1 MQLSYE
7 NNPAPA
13 MMGMLAEPLAP
24 QLIVSRLCEAAAVV
38 PGVAV
43 MYGTDKTKQAKLA
56 TGKDVFAGVAVYS
69 DNLEQKPTGV
79 VYDGTVAG
87 QAEGEMEATMTYQV
101 GQMMP
106 VMQGG
111 VCWVRAGEDV
121 AATLEQAK
129 DHIGHIQ
136 IADFPGRHEP
146 GAGSVDWHNMLQ
158 LIANSGYRGAI
169 GVECYP
175 SVATSQALQFI
186 REQIT
191 AFNKEA
197 V

>member
-24 QLIVSRLCEAAAVV
+24 QLVVSRLAETAPVV

-43 MYGTDKTKQAKLA
+43 MYGTDKTKQAQLA
-56 TGKDVFAGVAVYS
+56 TGKDVFAGVAVFS

-87 QAEGEMEATMTYQV
+87 QGEGEMQATMMYQV
-101 GQMMP
+101 GQMLP
-106 VMQGG
+106 VLQGG

-121 AATLEQAK
+121 ATSSLEEELECDDAGDFIVSTAGTDAKFKAVLLDIYGSYSATRE
-129 DHIGHIQ
+129 D
-136 IADFPGRHEP
+136 
-146 GAGSVDWHNMLQ
+146 NTML
-158 LIANSGYRGAI
+158 LMIRISGPQ
-169 GVECYP
+169 V
-175 SVATSQALQFI
+175 
-186 REQIT
+186 
-191 AFNKEA
+191 
-197 V
+197 

>member
-1 MQLSYE
+1 MPGDGFLSLKNSEYKTIIFKDF
-7 NNPAPA
+7 ARLTA
-13 MMGMLAEPLAP
+13 
-24 QLIVSRLCEAAAVV
+24 SCSLCEARASSILSR
-38 PGVAV
+38 
-43 MYGTDKTKQAKLA
+43 YTDKTKQAKLA

-121 AATLEQAK
+121 AATSIDEEVECNA
-129 DHIGHIQ
+129 
-136 IADFPGRHEP
+136 A
-146 GAGSVDWHNMLQ
+146 
-158 LIANSGYRGAI
+158 
-169 GVECYP
+169 GVEGGRGR
-175 SVATSQALQFI
+175 SGH
-186 REQIT
+186 
-191 AFNKEA
+191 EA
-197 V
+197 ESPI